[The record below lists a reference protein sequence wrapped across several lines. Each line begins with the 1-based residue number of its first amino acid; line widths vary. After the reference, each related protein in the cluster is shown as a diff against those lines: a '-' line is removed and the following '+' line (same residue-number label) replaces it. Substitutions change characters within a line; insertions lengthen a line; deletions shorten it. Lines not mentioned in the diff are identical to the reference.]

1 MSEKVKYNL
10 SVVRAKRF
18 SDNFLWFFLGC
29 LLILLIAL
37 SFFSVSSSSSYTGI
51 YSCNANICQIKTVI
65 DLNTMYEIESNWQLL
80 VHDEL
85 EDFNVIQFGDFVEQE
100 SFVGQEVV
108 LRVSKQDYYNNQTIS
123 FQIIKNKKNFW
134 NIFLDTLKGGD
145 A

>member
-1 MSEKVKYNL
+1 M
-10 SVVRAKRF
+10 
-18 SDNFLWFFLGC
+18 
-29 LLILLIAL
+29 
-37 SFFSVSSSSSYTGI
+37 
-51 YSCNANICQIKTVI
+51 I

-134 NIFLDTLKGGD
+134 NIFLDALKGGD
-145 A
+145 V